1 MAGAEAAAAADSSS
15 SRQQQAAAAAAAA
28 AGSRQQAAEPWN
40 MQPSISNATISHPNR
55 PILNRYLP
63 HILVPRVSQANG
75 AAQAAPDQSSGKVAR
90 ARCLAVGLT
99 LCRPRSGFASKFYR
113 WETQVPARA
122 ASSSATVK
130 TRCNSTARSL
140 VPTTTSRLNP

>member
-1 MAGAEAAAAADSSS
+1 MVYTRGCGVNDGRLLQQQGATLQQKQQRQPRGSCS
-15 SRQQQAAAAAAAA
+15 SRQQHLETC
-28 AGSRQQAAEPWN
+28 SLPRPY
-40 MQPSISNATISHPNR
+40 R